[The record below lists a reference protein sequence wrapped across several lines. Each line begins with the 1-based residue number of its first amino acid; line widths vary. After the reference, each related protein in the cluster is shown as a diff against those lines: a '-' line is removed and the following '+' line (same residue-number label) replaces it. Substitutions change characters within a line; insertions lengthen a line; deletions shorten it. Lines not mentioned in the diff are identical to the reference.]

1 MHIYAISIFLFCF
14 IAAIMCVIQMYVHL
28 KDKERKVF
36 NTFFPYVFAEYLA
49 TTLEE
54 KGRPGI
60 WFFAFILF
68 AFLAIFLMFAQ
79 LFWSIK
85 AV

>member
-1 MHIYAISIFLFCF
+1 MHNYAIPIFLLCF
-14 IAAIMCVIQMYVHL
+14 IAATVSVIQMYAYL
-28 KDKERKVF
+28 KGKERKGA
-36 NTFFPYVFAEYLA
+36 NTIVPYVFAEYLA

-60 WFFAFILF
+60 WFFAFFFF

-79 LFWSIK
+79 LFWSLK